1 MIQPPGVGR
10 LLAGRYRLVAPIA
23 RGGMAEVWEGEDGVL
38 SRPVAVKV
46 LQAHLAADAV
56 FLERFRREAVTAA
69 RLAHPSIVAT
79 FDTGYDQGTAFIVME
94 LIRGRNLRQWLDV
107 YGRMEP
113 AMAVAVAAQVADALA
128 YAHQAGLIHRDI
140 KPANILLFE
149 ENWSSVRVK
158 VTDFGIAKAGLGGG
172 DLTRTGMV
180 LGTPKYLSPEQIRGR
195 DPDPRADLYSLGVVL
210 YEMLVGA
217 PPFVADNDMATALA
231 HLSERVPK
239 PSASVR
245 GLPHGL
251 DRVIA
256 DLLAKSPDRRIPTG
270 EELRRRLDALGL
282 VPPAPGAPGWARSRR
297 RAGGAT
303 PAGRPADRGRPG
315 PPGAPAGSGMF
326 GGALGPTAT
335 PVTPA
340 ASALAGP
347 PARNGSPWPPP
358 GVDATADRASAGN
371 GPRPGLRDSG
381 LPGWGLPGSGGPGPG
396 PASPVPSA
404 SLPPGSLPPGS
415 LPSCPPDQAPA
426 HPLGPPPSRPAASAG
441 TASGQPAPPATV
453 SRVALP
459 TLGPIGPASTQVL
472 FGPGAD
478 GTARPDSG
486 STTILPRSS
495 RRASAGR
502 RTSVVVAGLV
512 LAGAAAVAGL
522 LATSDRPGSGSKT
535 PAGSPV
541 GPSRA
546 VPITSVSVFMDN
558 SRPPDNPTRTVYT
571 YEPGA
576 TQAWTTDLYGNSH
589 FGNLYD
595 GIGLEIA
602 LQTSAR
608 LGSLQVT
615 STTQGWSGSAYV
627 STAEVASGQPIA
639 AWGSPTSSL
648 SDINGDATFS
658 LGDRHGRFVLLWI
671 TNLGPADQAS
681 VAHLAVTS

>member
-1 MIQPPGVGR
+1 MLQPPGVGR

-94 LIRGRNLRQWLDV
+94 LIRGRNLRQWLDAH
-107 YGRMEP
+107 GRMEP

-270 EELRRRLDALGL
+270 GELRRRLDALGL
-282 VPPAPGAPGWARSRR
+282 VPLALGPAGRARSRR

-303 PAGRPADRGRPG
+303 PAVRPADRGRSGSPG
-315 PPGAPAGSGMF
+315 PAGEGMF
-326 GGALGPTAT
+326 GGASGP
-335 PVTPA
+335 PVRSV
-340 ASALAGP
+340 ASAPPAP
-347 PARNGSPWPPP
+347 PARNGSFPLPPP
-358 GVDATADRASAGN
+358 GVDPSAERPSAWDGS
-371 GPRPGLRDSG
+371 RPGPPGSG
-381 LPGWGLPGSGGPGPG
+381 LPGSGLPGSGGPGPG
-396 PASPVPSA
+396 PAMPALPGSGLPGLRPSP
-404 SLPPGSLPPGS
+404 PPGPV
-415 LPSCPPDQAPA
+415 A
-426 HPLGPPPSRPAASAG
+426 
-441 TASGQPAPPATV
+441 TASGQPAPPPTLARAT
-453 SRVALP
+453 LP
-459 TLGPIGPASTQVL
+459 PLGPIGPASTQVL
-472 FGPGAD
+472 LATGAD
-478 GTARPDSG
+478 GTGRSDDG
-486 STTILPRSS
+486 STTVLPRSS
-495 RRASAGR
+495 RPTSAGR
-502 RTSVVVAGLV
+502 RTSLVVAGLV

-522 LATSDRPGSGSKT
+522 LATSDGTGSGSK
-535 PAGSPV
+535 PPIGSAV
-541 GPSRA
+541 GRPRA

-558 SRPPDNPTRTVYT
+558 SRPPDNPTRTAYT
-571 YEPGA
+571 YEPDA

-595 GIGLEIA
+595 GIGLEIT
-602 LQTSAR
+602 LQRSAR
-608 LGSLQVT
+608 LGNLQVI

-627 STAEVASGQPIA
+627 STAEVPSGQPIA
-639 AWGSPTSSL
+639 AWGPPTSSL

-658 LGDRHGRFVLLWI
+658 LSARNGRFVLLWI